1 MNRVRL
7 SDKLLAIV
15 MLATSLLCFA
25 RLYLALSG
33 EDLASGGMSQPL
45 GEPVSFARLAV
56 FLAAGVIC
64 AFAALWF
71 WSGRADRSRQE
82 PARGA
87 PLFGRNVV
95 TRPNASPRLRQ
106 FLVVVPFV
114 AILRPRRRSFR
125 ALADAVARQCRRGRP
140 DQQ

>member
-1 MNRVRL
+1 MNRARL

-56 FLAAGVIC
+56 FLAAGVLC

-71 WSGRADRSRQE
+71 WSGRADRSRQDPTRE
-82 PARGA
+82 A

-95 TRPNASPRLRQ
+95 TRPAQVRACGSSSSSSRSLRSSFLSPIVSGLGG
-106 FLVVVPFV
+106 
-114 AILRPRRRSFR
+114 RRRPTMPTGT
-125 ALADAVARQCRRGRP
+125 A
-140 DQQ
+140 

>member
-25 RLYLALSG
+25 RLYLALG
-33 EDLASGGMSQPL
+33 GDDFASGGMSQPL

-87 PLFGRNVV
+87 PLFGRNVA
-95 TRPNASPRLRQ
+95 TRPDASPRLRQ
-106 FLVVVPFV
+106 FLVVAPFV
-114 AILRPRRRSFR
+114 AILRSRRRSFR
-125 ALADAVARQCRRGRP
+125 ALAGAVARQCRRGRP